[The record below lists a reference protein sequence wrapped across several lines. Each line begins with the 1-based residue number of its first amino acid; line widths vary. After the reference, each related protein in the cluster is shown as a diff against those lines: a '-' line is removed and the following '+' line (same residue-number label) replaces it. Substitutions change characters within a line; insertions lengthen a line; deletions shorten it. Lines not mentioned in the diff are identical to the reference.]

1 MTDFKV
7 ENFLNPISSDH
18 PCGKDLAN
26 DTDFSQLEIAAKF
39 IAERQMG
46 ETKIPE
52 VVPDWKKVLDLAIK
66 LLEQSR
72 DIQVSMHLTCALL
85 WIQGFAGFV
94 QGLSLIQGLLEKYWE
109 DIHPRPD
116 TDDVYPILRINT
128 LSSLNDSKKILA
140 PLAQIKL
147 THSKIGEF
155 SWHDIKSANNKLT
168 PTDSSVD
175 ILDPNLIE
183 AAFLDTALAM
193 LKQQEQ
199 EVKQAIELSQGI
211 VALVVE
217 KSDPVHALVTEKSDS
232 FHALDLSPLINL
244 LKNIDKCLT
253 EKIQQRV
260 ASEITNA
267 DSDLQTPEKPSIPTK
282 IDGIHSRDEVIRALD
297 AICKYFESNE
307 PSSPIPFL
315 MLRAKKL
322 LSMNFMDILRDMA
335 PDAVNQA
342 EKICGAYKIDNNK

>member
-1 MTDFKV
+1 MADFKV
-7 ENFLNPISSDH
+7 ENFLTPISSGS
-18 PCGKDLAN
+18 PCGKSLEH
-26 DTDFSQLEIAAKF
+26 DTNFLQLENAAKF

-52 VVPDWKKVLDLAIK
+52 VVPDWKKVRDLAIK

-85 WIQGFAGFV
+85 WTQGFAGFV
-94 QGLSLIQGLLEKYWE
+94 QGLSLIQGLLDKYWE
-109 DIHPRPD
+109 DVHPRQDPD
-116 TDDVYPILRINT
+116 DDYPVLRINT
-128 LSSLNDSKKILA
+128 LSALNDYKRVLA

-147 THSKIGEF
+147 TQSKAGEF
-155 SWHDIKSANNKLT
+155 SWRTIESANNKST
-168 PTDSSVD
+168 STHSSAD
-175 ILDPNLIE
+175 IPDPKLIE
-183 AAFLDTALAM
+183 AAFLDTALAT
-193 LKQQEQ
+193 LKQREQ

-211 VALVVE
+211 VALI
-217 KSDPVHALVTEKSDS
+217 AEKSDS
-232 FHALDLSPLINL
+232 FHIPDLSPLINL
-244 LKNIDKCLT
+244 LINIDKCLT
-253 EKIQQRV
+253 EKIQQRT
-260 ASEITNA
+260 ASAITSA
-267 DSDLQTPEKPSIPTK
+267 DSGPQAPEKHSIS
-282 IDGIHSRDEVIRALD
+282 GIHSRDEVIHALD
-297 AICKYFESNE
+297 AICKYFERNE